1 MSTTKDMYPLKS
13 GSVGAKEQEGLGAV
27 GGYIPRVASSLLRL
41 HTDCVSVLISTG
53 QLLGVY

>member
-1 MSTTKDMYPLKS
+1 MYPLKS